1 MYTWKRAYY
10 IYHKDIRI
18 RFKMVH
24 KESNTK
30 CCVVE
35 MCQWWAIR
43 LFHIECKFIHLETPI
58 DRSTKPSTCMNH
70 GFDGTLTQN
79 PFIISGENNCLTIQ
93 ACSFRFPTSNQG
105 VLSSHCKSLC
115 KGFSEIYQI
124 FQKSLVY
131 NKK

>member
-18 RFKMVH
+18 RFKTEH

-30 CCVVE
+30 CCVAE
-35 MCQWWAIR
+35 MHQWWEIR
-43 LFHIECKFIHLETPI
+43 LFHIEWKFIHYFACGLETPI

-79 PFIISGENNCLTIQ
+79 PFIISGENNCLAIQ
-93 ACSFRFPTSNQG
+93 VCSFRFPTRNQG
-105 VLSSHCKSLC
+105 VLSSCCKSLC
-115 KGFSEIYQI
+115 KGFSEIYKI
-124 FQKSLVY
+124 FQKR
-131 NKK
+131 